1 MLYQPMSKP
10 DPQQPNVPLVLGN
23 QKSIIGQLYQL
34 TLQTAQTTEELE
46 RSWEALAR
54 DNIAIDRPRGNQ

>member
-10 DPQQPNVPLVLGN
+10 DPQQPNVPLVFGYQN
-23 QKSIIGQLYQL
+23 SIIGQLYQL

-54 DNIAIDRPRGNQ
+54 DDIVTDQPHGNQ